1 MAEDVTTLLVR
12 YKQET
17 TELKKAKSLT
27 DQLADEIAQAEVDM
41 DKLDKTQRKT
51 YESIVNNSKKAQ
63 NSQTG
68 LTDSI
73 KSMVAGYLSFNA
85 IKQAIT
91 MFASFDDALKRTQA
105 LTGATTEQ
113 SKALEKQAR
122 DLGATT
128 AFTASQVA
136 VAQGNMGQAGLKV
149 NQILEATPG
158 ILALA
163 SAGQIDLAS
172 ATDMSIS
179 ALNIFGLEASKAT
192 RVADLLATAQANS
205 TGNTQWFS
213 SAIQNAGANAKTLG
227 YTLEDTLAIL
237 GAMAPA
243 FSDGGS
249 AGTALNAILRDL
261 NKNMNKQ
268 GQIMINSKKVT
279 IAQNGEMFSMSKI
292 IANVDKAT
300 SKLTKTQKYQALA
313 TVLGDEAIRGFNT
326 LLGVGADE
334 IKRFDDVMSN
344 ASGTASLMAQIM
356 ESGVGGAIRELR
368 SVMES
373 IVLNVVSTF
382 EPTITRMLD
391 NVTDALNKLN
401 KVITLMRENDV
412 FGEVG
417 KKIEGSGENAKKVAG
432 VLKDF
437 YDINL
442 LTPSGLFGIEL
453 NRRYFNVAR
462 NLLSGVGETA
472 TSNIQGNE
480 VKSQTA
486 TSNVPKYALGTNDAR
501 GGLSLVGERGPE
513 LVNIP
518 QGSQVVPT
526 EKTKELLSQN
536 NVAGDNITINISGG
550 SGVDMEYIK
559 EELEVF
565 LDDRERR
572 KLARARLMVGGA

>member
-1 MAEDVTTLLVR
+1 MAEDITTLLVR
-12 YKQET
+12 YQTQT
-17 TELKKAKSLT
+17 TELARARALT
-27 DQLADEIAQAEVDM
+27 DELARAIRNSEVNYEDLNEEQRRIYNEI
-41 DKLDKTQRKT
+41 
-51 YESIVNNSKKAQ
+51 INNTRRATNEQK
-63 NSQTG
+63 G

-73 KSMVAGYLSFNA
+73 KSMVAGYLSFNT

-192 RVADLLATAQANS
+192 HVADLLATAQANS

-243 FSDGGS
+243 FKDGGS

-261 NKNMNKQ
+261 N
-268 GQIMINSKKVT
+268 NSMKGRDYVMVRGKKVMT
-279 IAQNGEMFSMSKI
+279 AYKGEMLSMSQI
-292 IANVDKAT
+292 VANFDEAT
-300 SKLTKTQKYQALA
+300 KKLTKTQKYQALA

-334 IKRFDDVMSN
+334 IKRFDNIMSN

-356 ESGVGGAIRELR
+356 ESGVGGAIRELG

-417 KKIEGSGENAKKVAG
+417 KKIEESGENAKKVAG

-472 TSNIQGNE
+472 TSNI
-480 VKSQTA
+480 
-486 TSNVPKYALGTNDAR
+486 PKYALGTNDAK

-550 SGVDMEYIK
+550 SGIDMEYIK

>member
-1 MAEDVTTLLVR
+1 MAEDITTLLVR

-17 TELKKAKSLT
+17 TELKKAKALT
-27 DQLADEIAQAEVDM
+27 DQLANEIAQAEVDM
-41 DKLDKTQRKT
+41 DKLDKAQRKT
-51 YESIVNNSKKAQ
+51 YESIVNNAKKAQ
-63 NSQTG
+63 NSQAG

-73 KSMVAGYLSFNA
+73 ASMVAGYLSFNS
-85 IKQAIT
+85 IKQAVT

-136 VAQGNMGQAGLKV
+136 SAQGNMGQAGLKV

-163 SAGQIDLAS
+163 SAGQLDLAS

-192 RVADLLATAQANS
+192 HVADLLATAQANS

-227 YTLEDTLAIL
+227 YTLEDTLAVL

-243 FSDGGS
+243 FKDGGS

-261 NKNMNKQ
+261 N
-268 GQIMINSKKVT
+268 NSMKGRDYVMVRGKKVMT
-279 IAQNGEMFSMSKI
+279 AYKGEMLSMSQI
-292 IANVDKAT
+292 VANFDEAT
-300 SKLTKTQKYQALA
+300 KKLTKTQKYQALA

-334 IKRFDDVMSN
+334 IKRFDDIMSN

-356 ESGVGGAIRELR
+356 ESGVGGAIRELG

-391 NVTDALNKLN
+391 NTTDALNKLN

-412 FGEVG
+412 FGDVG
-417 KKIEGSGENAKKVAG
+417 KKIEDSGENAKRV
-432 VLKDF
+432 VSYLKDF
-437 YDINL
+437 YDANL
-442 LTPSGLFGIEL
+442 LTPSGLLGIEL

-462 NLLSGVGETA
+462 NLLSGVGE
-472 TSNIQGNE
+472 S
-480 VKSQTA
+480 A

-550 SGVDMEYIK
+550 SGIDMEYIK

>member
-1 MAEDVTTLLVR
+1 MAEDITTLLVR

-17 TELKKAKSLT
+17 TELKKAQALT
-27 DQLADEIAQAEVDM
+27 DQLADEISRAEVDM

-51 YESIVNNSKKAQ
+51 YDSIVRNSKKAKTEQ
-63 NSQTG
+63 KG

-73 KSMVAGYLSFNA
+73 KSMAAGYLSFHTITQA
-85 IKQAIT
+85 VKQ
-91 MFASFDDALKRTQA
+91 FADFDDALKRTQA
-105 LTGATTEQ
+105 LTGATAMQ
-113 SKALEKQAR
+113 SMELEKQAR

-136 VAQGNMGQAGLKV
+136 IAQGNMGQAGLKV

-163 SAGQIDLAS
+163 SAGQVDLAS

-192 RVADLLATAQANS
+192 HVADLLATAQANS
-205 TGNTQWFS
+205 TGNTQWFAM
-213 SAIQNAGANAKTLG
+213 AIQNAGANAKTLG

-243 FSDGGS
+243 FKEGGS
-249 AGTALNAILRDL
+249 AGTSLNAILRDL
-261 NKNMNKQ
+261 NKNMNRQ
-268 GQIMINSKKVT
+268 GQIMLNGKKVT
-279 IAQNGEMFSMSKI
+279 IAQNGEMLSMSQI

-313 TVLGDEAIRGFNT
+313 TVLGDEAIRGFNV
-326 LLGVGADE
+326 LLGAGADE
-334 IKRFDDVMSN
+334 ITRYDNIMDS
-344 ASGTASLMAQIM
+344 ATGTAKKMSDIM
-356 ESGVGGAIRELR
+356 ESGIGGALRETGSAIE
-368 SVMES
+368 SVALQL
-373 IVLNVVSTF
+373 VTTF
-382 EPTITRMLD
+382 EPAIMIVLD
-391 NVTDALNKLN
+391 AFSGFLTNTSKILEVINNSDALQSVAAGFLTAAGAV
-401 KVITLMRENDV
+401 KVLTRAMTLLGIASSATPLGAIAAIAGLV
-412 FGEVG
+412 
-417 KKIEGSGENAKKVAG
+417 VAG
-432 VLKDF
+432 GTYLYKK
-437 YDINL
+437 
-442 LTPSGLFGIEL
+442 
-453 NRRYFNVAR
+453 FNKPE
-462 NLLSGVGETA
+462 ETA
-472 TSNIQGNE
+472 TN
-480 VKSQTA
+480 
-486 TSNVPKYALGTNDAR
+486 NVPKYALGTNDAK

-526 EKTKELLSQN
+526 EKTKELLSQS

-550 SGVDMEYIK
+550 SGIDMEYIK

-572 KLARARLMVGGA
+572 KLARTRIMLGGA

>member
-1 MAEDVTTLLVR
+1 MAEDITTLLVR

-17 TELKKAKSLT
+17 TELKKAQALT
-27 DQLADEIAQAEVDM
+27 DQLADEISRAEVDM

-51 YESIVNNSKKAQ
+51 YDSIVRNSKKAKTEQ
-63 NSQTG
+63 VG

-73 KSMVAGYLSFNA
+73 KSMAAGYLSFHA
-85 IKQAIT
+85 IKQAVKQ
-91 MFASFDDALKRTQA
+91 FADFDDALKRTQA

-163 SAGQIDLAS
+163 SAGQVDLAS

-192 RVADLLATAQANS
+192 HVADLLATAQANS
-205 TGNTQWFS
+205 TGNTQWFAM
-213 SAIQNAGANAKTLG
+213 AIQNAGANAKTLG

-243 FSDGGS
+243 FKEGGS
-249 AGTALNAILRDL
+249 AGTSLNAILRDL
-261 NKNMNKQ
+261 NKNMNRQ
-268 GQIMINSKKVT
+268 GQIMLNGKKVT
-279 IAQNGEMFSMSKI
+279 IAQNGEMLSMSQI

-313 TVLGDEAIRGFNT
+313 TVLGDEAIRGFNV
-326 LLGVGADE
+326 LLGAGADE
-334 IKRFDDVMSN
+334 ITRYDNIMDS
-344 ASGTASLMAQIM
+344 ATGTAKKMSDIM
-356 ESGVGGAIRELR
+356 ESGIGGALRETGSAIE
-368 SVMES
+368 SVALQL
-373 IVLNVVSTF
+373 VTTF
-382 EPTITRMLD
+382 EPAIMIVLD
-391 NVTDALNKLN
+391 AFSGFLTNTSKILEVINNSDALQSVAAGFLTAAGAV
-401 KVITLMRENDV
+401 KVLTRAMALLGIASSATPLGAIAAIAGLV
-412 FGEVG
+412 
-417 KKIEGSGENAKKVAG
+417 VAG
-432 VLKDF
+432 GTYLYKK
-437 YDINL
+437 
-442 LTPSGLFGIEL
+442 
-453 NRRYFNVAR
+453 FNKPE
-462 NLLSGVGETA
+462 ETA
-472 TSNIQGNE
+472 TN
-480 VKSQTA
+480 
-486 TSNVPKYALGTNDAR
+486 NVPKYALGTNDAK

-526 EKTKELLSQN
+526 EKTKELLSQKN
-536 NVAGDNITINISGG
+536 TVSGDNINITINSTGADI
-550 SGVDMEYIK
+550 
-559 EELEVF
+559 
-565 LDDRERR
+565 DDIIDKLTDFFDQRERR
-572 KLARARLMVGGA
+572 SIARTRIMLGGA